1 MERIAPSG
9 FCNQLWVFYIHRLLT
24 RSEALTNIVA
34 RFEIPYTQLLN
45 HKGQLQGELPAY
57 AKDKSTLIDLYCI
70 MVRTRLFDK
79 KAIALQRTGK
89 MGTYAP
95 INGQEAISTAIGHA
109 MRDDDVFV
117 PYYRDYAAQFQR
129 GVKMS
134 EILAYWGGDE
144 RGSQFSCDSE
154 DLPICVPIASQCL
167 HAAGIAFAFKHRKQ
181 DRVAVV
187 CLGDGGT
194 SEGDFYEAINIAGV
208 WNLPIVFVV
217 NNNQWAI
224 SVALSQQTHAQT
236 IAQKAIAAGFQ
247 GVQVDGNDILAMRL
261 IIEDALDKAR
271 RGDGPT
277 LIEAI
282 TFRLSDHT
290 TADDATRYQ
299 PKEDVDAALQNEP
312 ILRFKRFLEEQNI
325 WDNDKELSLLNDC
338 AQDIQKEV
346 DIYLSQRPQSISSA
360 FDYMFE
366 TLPDYLIEQR
376 AIAMEESTDA

>member
-1 MERIAPSG
+1 LFSG
-9 FCNQLWVFYIHRLLT
+9 EENVT
-24 RSEALTNIVA
+24 TTVA
-34 RFEIPYTQLLN
+34 RFEIPYIQLLN
-45 HKGQLQGELPAY
+45 IQGELCGPLPSFAE
-57 AKDKSTLIDLYCI
+57 DKSILLDLYRI

-109 MRDDDVFV
+109 MRKDDVFI

-144 RGSQFSCDSE
+144 RGSQFACGSE
-154 DLPICVPIASQCL
+154 DLPISVPIASQCL
-167 HAAGIAFAFKHRKQ
+167 HAAGVAFAFKYRKQ
-181 DRVAVV
+181 NRVAVV

-194 SEGDFYEAINIAGV
+194 SEGDFYEAMNVSGV

-224 SVALSQQTHAQT
+224 SVNLDQQTATKT
-236 IAQKAIAAGFQ
+236 IAQKAIAAGFK
-247 GVQVDGNDILAMRL
+247 GVQVDGNDIMATRQV
-261 IIEDALDKAR
+261 IGEAIEKAR
-271 RGDGPT
+271 RGEGPT
-277 LIEAI
+277 LIEAL
-282 TFRLSDHT
+282 TYRLCDHT

-299 PKEDVDAALQNEP
+299 PPKEVETATKAEP
-312 ILRFKRFLEEQNI
+312 IKRLKHYLEQKQLWDEAQEQ
-325 WDNDKELSLLNDC
+325 ELLNDSAKKIQEAVDEYINKP
-338 AQDIQKEV
+338 AQPIT
-346 DIYLSQRPQSISSA
+346 SI
-360 FDYMFE
+360 FDYHFA

-376 AIAMEESTDA
+376 AIAMEEFARG